1 MQLSEHC
8 IRGHISSLMKK
19 NVPIIKKRLNN
30 RLNILSI
37 KKDFKSLNL
46 KQKLINIFYDSD
58 PNQTTLFELN

>member
-8 IRGHISSLMKK
+8 IRSHISSLMKK